1 MAPPPAPAPGP
12 PQRHVTDPLSEQ
24 PLKTG
29 ICWLSP
35 TCDKKTYAKSKFCSA
50 HKKEAEALKRDAE
63 KSGKNA
69 LQFYLSQCSS
79 QTLYSKMLI
88 EFMGRC
94 QSRGKGAGRE
104 RFNWVQYQ
112 ETCYRSREVRRGSK
126 DQMMCY
132 EQWMDVSQAKHKRS
146 WEESDRMWTEFSN
159 DSEREKDQMGPECS
173 KLRIECPVKD
183 YILRE
188 DVSGYSKARVAA
200 HKQMKNPKQED
211 MEKADSTVCTSLP
224 RWTDS
229 HFAIGNKSGATSNG
243 FMHGDQAAAAPS
255 TPMCEASAGL
265 DSLFTPEKQD
275 LPGLP
280 ENKKKNIKDIS
291 RYRTKKYDAVMKTYK
306 SLDLKCDSLHK
317 QVSDFCSSKDNT
329 DEFKHFIDLAKFKL
343 EFMGRL
349 STSKDAE
356 EWCSYLESLSEQEK
370 AMLPGDLSLLHCPA
384 EIDAQAS

>member
-1 MAPPPAPAPGP
+1 M
-12 PQRHVTDPLSEQ
+12 QHV
-24 PLKTG
+24 G
-29 ICWLSP
+29 
-35 TCDKKTYAKSKFCSA
+35 
-50 HKKEAEALKRDAE
+50 
-63 KSGKNA
+63 
-69 LQFYLSQCSS
+69 
-79 QTLYSKMLI
+79 LI
-88 EFMGRC
+88 LAR
-94 QSRGKGAGRE
+94 
-104 RFNWVQYQ
+104 
-112 ETCYRSREVRRGSK
+112 
-126 DQMMCY
+126 MCY

-243 FMHGDQAAAAPS
+243 FMHGDHAAAAPS

-275 LPGLP
+275 LLGLP

-356 EWCSYLESLSEQEK
+356 EWCSYLESLSGQEK

>member
-224 RWTDS
+224 RWQRQR
-229 HFAIGNKSGATSNG
+229 
-243 FMHGDQAAAAPS
+243 QALLCA
-255 TPMCEASAGL
+255 
-265 DSLFTPEKQD
+265 KQ
-275 LPGLP
+275 

-384 EIDAQAS
+384 EI